1 VILLSHNPL
10 WLQWAQQIQSIAQA
24 GITYSKDPYDQE
36 RYRRL
41 REIAGEIMASYTS
54 VPKDVLSQ
62 ALAAEE
68 GYLTPKV
75 DVRAV
80 VFDVRGRLLLVRER
94 GEGLWSLPGGW
105 ADVGESPGEAAARE
119 VLEESGYRVR
129 PVKVLAVYDRARH
142 AHPPLLWY
150 VYKLFIRCELVDG
163 TARTSLETDRVGFF
177 DRDSI
182 PALSTSRVT
191 AAQIRRMFEH
201 YDNPD
206 LPTDFD

>member
-1 VILLSHNPL
+1 MSQNPL
-10 WLQWAQQIQSIAQA
+10 WLHRAQQIQSIAQA
-24 GITYSKDPYDQE
+24 GITYTKDPYDRE
-36 RYRRL
+36 RFEQL
-41 REIAGEIMASYTS
+41 RAIAGEILAWYTS
-54 VPKDVLSQ
+54 IPEEILSQ
-62 ALAAEE
+62 KLVAEQ

-80 VFDVRGRLLLVRER
+80 VFNPRGELLLVRER
-94 GEGLWSLPGGW
+94 KEGLWSLPGGW